1 MKMAVSDQQHQS
13 SVGTLQAALRHQ
25 ENRCRSLQEELSV
38 VQETLKKRD
47 EEFESYKVCRQRGV
61 WDNATRHVGHDTRPA
76 DQDNSG
82 RWCYYCPFC
91 AGVPHVCVCSRLS
104 TYDIMHNI
112 MIVMDKQH

>member
-47 EEFESYKVCRQRGV
+47 EEFESYKVCRHREVFGIMQQGMQVLIHGQLTRTIVEGGV
-61 WDNATRHVGHDTRPA
+61 TTAPSVLVYHMFVYAPGYLRMT
-76 DQDNSG
+76 
-82 RWCYYCPFC
+82 
-91 AGVPHVCVCSRLS
+91 
-104 TYDIMHNI
+104 
-112 MIVMDKQH
+112 